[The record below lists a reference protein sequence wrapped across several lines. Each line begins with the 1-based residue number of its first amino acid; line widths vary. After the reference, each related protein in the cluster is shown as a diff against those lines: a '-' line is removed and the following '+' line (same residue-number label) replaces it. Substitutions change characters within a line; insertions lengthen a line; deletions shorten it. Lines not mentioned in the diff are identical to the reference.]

1 MVALY
6 LSLFLCFICP
16 SEIPKNSG
24 GLMLCD
30 ISSHLL
36 GPLRHHT
43 STMIHAEHTE
53 KTQRRVPN

>member
-1 MVALY
+1 M
-6 LSLFLCFICP
+6 
-16 SEIPKNSG
+16 IPKNSG

-30 ISSHLL
+30 IPSHLL